1 MIQKIILGLL
11 VVGPA
16 YAQDVIPGLGSI
28 ANFGDL
34 TAHLEAA
41 TGGGVRAA
49 QDSYLSFRIDQKKR
63 LATPILPEHNPDLI
77 HSLFQTDVEQ
87 FIRHAGA
94 KDFVSAKKKYYG
106 SQTYNNLTQRYSR
119 SYVYPSDWKSLNHN
133 PIRKIELPNEVYGAQ
148 FVPLE
153 NKAIGS
159 SPLIAPEFNY
169 KLDDLT
175 GTEMTAGNKLRLL
188 NNGEVSFKEK
198 VRMVKETK
206 KFFHSV
212 VMVQYCDES
221 SNEIIDAMIEKA
233 RAGVDVRLIVESVWT
248 KLVLNKCLK
257 KLRRGGVNVTL
268 GKGFFN
274 PKTMFTVH
282 HTKFWI
288 RDGEEAIIGGQNMHD
303 FENSSNG
310 FNNHTRDKDVHVTG
324 PAVTDLMREYIRI
337 WNHERGGDVTME
349 PYKANVAKKIASE
362 KAQGLRGKDLY
373 DDWLNREDVS
383 DIPGVCRVLVQGTKT
398 TENPMIITNAYIE
411 MINNTKYSMII
422 NTPTLRYDEN
432 KVNRQ
437 YNSRIVKGMLN
448 AAQNG
453 VKLDMISNG
462 PDGGWGEAGH
472 QLRLLAR
479 KLRGLGKPG
488 VAKIFDEM
496 DNLMANFIGRN
507 QRNNLAKLINVPNVD
522 SWMYFNHL
530 HSKQMMFDHI
540 VTSTGSF
547 NLDIHSYKNHESTM
561 ICIDKKLADESLK
574 GFISDIVN
582 SVPVL

>member
-1 MIQKIILGLL
+1 MIHRLILGLL
-11 VVGPA
+11 VTSPV
-16 YAQDVIPGLGSI
+16 YAQEAIPVLGSI

-34 TAHLEAA
+34 GAHLEAA
-41 TGGGVRAA
+41 TGGGVRVA
-49 QDSYLSFRIDQKKR
+49 QDSYLSFRINQKKR
-63 LATPILPEHNPDLI
+63 VATPILPEHNPDLI
-77 HSLFQTDVEQ
+77 HSLFKTDVEQ
-87 FIRHAGA
+87 FIRHSGT

-106 SQTYNNLTQRYSR
+106 SQTYNSLTQRYSR
-119 SYVYPSDWKSLNHN
+119 SYVYPSDWHSLNHN

-148 FVPLE
+148 FVPLD
-153 NKAIGS
+153 NKVIAN
-159 SPLIAPEFNY
+159 SPLIQPAFNY

-198 VRMVKETK
+198 VRMVKQSK

-233 RAGVDVRLIVESVWT
+233 RSGVDVRLMVESVWT

-257 KLRRGGVNVTL
+257 KLRRGGVKVTL

-310 FNNHTRDKDVHVTG
+310 FNNHTRDKDVHVIG
-324 PAVTDLMREYIRI
+324 PAVTDMVREYIRI

-349 PYKANVAKKIASE
+349 PYKKLVAEKIAVE
-362 KAQGLRGKDLY
+362 KLKGLRGKDLY
-373 DDWLNREDVS
+373 DDWLNKEDVS
-383 DIPGVCRVLVQGTKT
+383 DIPGVCRVMLQGTKT
-398 TENPMIITNAYIE
+398 TETPMIITNAYIE

-422 NTPTLRYDEN
+422 NTPTLRYSEN
-432 KVNRQ
+432 KANRQ

-472 QLRLLAR
+472 QLRQLAR
-479 KLRGLGKPG
+479 KLRSQGKPG
-488 VAKIFDEM
+488 VAKIFDGV
-496 DNLMANFIGRN
+496 DRLMANFIGRI
-507 QRNNLAKLINVPNVD
+507 QRNNLAKLISVPNVD

-547 NLDIHSYKNHESTM
+547 NLDVHSYKNHESTM